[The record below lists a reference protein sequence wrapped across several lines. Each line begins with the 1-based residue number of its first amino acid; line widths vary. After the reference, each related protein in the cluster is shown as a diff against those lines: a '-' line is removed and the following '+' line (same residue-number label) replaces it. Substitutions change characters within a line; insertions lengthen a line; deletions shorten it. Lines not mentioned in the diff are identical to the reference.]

1 MKTITATM
9 LAALAVAAGGH
20 SRTPAA
26 DSGKPQYYE
35 LRIYSTS
42 SERQQRLVNDYWL
55 NAAVPAYN
63 RMGIRP
69 IGVFTELADS
79 AASSVYVLIPFDTPD
94 AYAAVPAGLAADPVY
109 REAAAGFMNVPK
121 AEPAY
126 ERIESSVLVAFDG
139 MKRLALP
146 PSTAPPSTA
155 PPLTAEKK
163 PWIFELRNYWSHS
176 ESKGINKVEMFNA
189 GEIDLMREV
198 GLCPVFFGQVVI
210 GPKMPNMVYMVSAE
224 NREEHRK
231 HWKGFGESP
240 VWKKLINDPQY
251 ADNVSN
257 IISVFLKRTSASQI

>member
-1 MKTITATM
+1 MKKITVSM
-9 LAALAVAAGGH
+9 LSVLAFVTGNC
-20 SRTPAA
+20 SRAPVA
-26 DSGKPQYYE
+26 DSGRPQYYE
-35 LRIYSTS
+35 LRIYSTPS
-42 SERQQRLVNDYWL
+42 DRQRTLVNDYWL

-69 IGVFTELADS
+69 IGVFTELEDS
-79 AASSVYVLIPFDTPD
+79 TRKSIYVLIPFDTPD
-94 AYAAVPAGLAADPVY
+94 ARAAVPARLAADPVY
-109 REAAAGFMNVPK
+109 QEAAAGFMNVPK
-121 AEPAY
+121 SEPAY
-126 ERIESSVLVAFDG
+126 ERIESSILVAFDG

-146 PSTAPPSTA
+146 PS
-155 PPLTAEKK
+155 TAEKK

-198 GLCPVFFGQVVI
+198 GLCPVFFGQTVI
-210 GPKMPNMVYMVSAE
+210 GPQMPNMVYMISGE
-224 NREEHRK
+224 NRDEHNK
-231 HWKGFGESP
+231 HWKGFGGSP